1 LLLSR
6 ILTTSQIYNHALS
19 IPDKRSD
26 RALRIERRNLKHFRP
41 SAAALLLILHHEY
54 FLLNR
59 QIALEAL
66 EALFKHHS
74 VFLSCGPF
82 VLKSLLEAVEQHPPG
97 AQWLSWLKAIELDWV
112 TFPDLRMY
120 PPERTHGRDEWWFE
134 AAAAEDGVEVD
145 VDYVRGAAYSSHY
158 DEHDYTGNY
167 YDDNFYD
174 PADAALYPSYTH
186 HAPVV
191 NPNAAADDLSTLFD
205 HNPFP
210 DAEEAYQPAAPTDD
224 LTTKLS
230 LLVEMEVSPL
240 FAYLSSPSFPA
251 LTTLTLPLYFISR
264 DSFAHRRASRPA
276 YTLPL
281 KVRFWAHVVA
291 HALAMLVQ
299 TSSSLARVRVRY
311 MPWDIWASMDSCDD
325 LSRIVKQGVWFDD
338 EVRDGPGGERE
349 DEGEAFRCV
358 WGLLGESGVDV
369 GRTGGKGKGRMGLQA
384 GIRVVKWD
392 GEMDSYR
399 VGDELEVVFTK
410 GSSQDEHALL

>member
-1 LLLSR
+1 MLLSR
-6 ILTTSQIYNHALS
+6 ILTTSQIYHHALS

-97 AQWLSWLKAIELDWV
+97 AQWLAWLKAIELDWV

-120 PPERTHGRDEWWFE
+120 PPDRTHGRDEWWFE
-134 AAAAEDGVEVD
+134 ADADDGVEVD
-145 VDYVRGAAYSSHY
+145 VDYVRGAPYSSHY

-186 HAPVV
+186 HAPAV
-191 NPNAAADDLSTLFD
+191 NPDAAADDLSTLLA

-210 DAEEAYQPAAPTDD
+210 DAEEAYHPTTPTHD

-230 LLVEMEVSPL
+230 LLVSTEVLPL
-240 FAYLSSPSFPA
+240 FTYLSSTSFPA

-281 KVRFWAHVVA
+281 KVRFWAHVAA
-291 HALAMLVQ
+291 HALALLVQ
-299 TSSSLARVRVRY
+299 HSSPLTHVRVRY

-325 LSRIVKQGVWFDD
+325 LGRMVRLGVWFDD
-338 EVRDGPGGERE
+338 EVRDGPGGERG

-358 WGLLGESGVDV
+358 WGLLEERGVDV
-369 GRTGGKGKGRMGLQA
+369 RRGRMGLQA
-384 GIRVVKWD
+384 QSRVVKWD

-410 GSSQDEHALL
+410 DASQDEHALS